1 MLHNLYSRAE
11 TRKHNQ
17 MVIHSFILSFIHS
30 FILSEKFEG
39 LDDQVSIFRRVSL
52 EPEFHNEDQ
61 DHGKDEL
68 PAGDVQLQVFTQVV
82 AVEVAHRK
90 AQGLEHSQIGEGW
103 FLLVGK
109 RKTDQSYN

>member
-1 MLHNLYSRAE
+1 MLHNLYTRAE

-17 MVIHSFILSFIHS
+17 MFIHS

-82 AVEVAHRK
+82 AVQVAHRE
-90 AQGLEHSQIGEGW
+90 AQGLEHAQIGEGW

-109 RKTDQSYN
+109 RKTNQSYN

>member
-1 MLHNLYSRAE
+1 MLHNLYTRAE

-17 MVIHSFILSFIHS
+17 MFIHS

-61 DHGKDEL
+61 DH
-68 PAGDVQLQVFTQVV
+68 
-82 AVEVAHRK
+82 
-90 AQGLEHSQIGEGW
+90 
-103 FLLVGK
+103 
-109 RKTDQSYN
+109 